1 MKKTLIG
8 ACIACVAALASC
20 SGDKPQGAV
29 PQALNDSISE
39 AYGRAS
45 GSYAL
50 SDVMNYNDS
59 RETKVS
65 KEDILKGIRMALS
78 QGENE
83 GVMIGMQIG
92 NGMNNE
98 IRRFA
103 ENGIEVDRAEVL
115 NAFKKSF
122 MSDTIDMEQ
131 MRQNHTDVNNLM
143 QRASAI
149 VEEAKKQEAAQAPD
163 AQQNSVASRAYVD
176 KLKKADSSIVTT
188 PSGLSY
194 KIIEKGDDTPV
205 TASSTVDVIY
215 TGKHIDGTTFDDS
228 KGNPVTFPVS
238 GVVPGFSE
246 GLQLLGKGGK
256 AMLYIPGELGYGPN
270 GIPQAGI
277 GPNEMLVFEVEITD
291 VK

>member
-50 SDVMNYNDS
+50 SDVMNYNDA
-59 RETKVS
+59 RENKVS

-149 VEEAKKQEAAQAPD
+149 VE
-163 AQQNSVASRAYVD
+163 
-176 KLKKADSSIVTT
+176 
-188 PSGLSY
+188 
-194 KIIEKGDDTPV
+194 
-205 TASSTVDVIY
+205 
-215 TGKHIDGTTFDDS
+215 
-228 KGNPVTFPVS
+228 
-238 GVVPGFSE
+238 
-246 GLQLLGKGGK
+246 
-256 AMLYIPGELGYGPN
+256 
-270 GIPQAGI
+270 
-277 GPNEMLVFEVEITD
+277 
-291 VK
+291 